1 MVTKAGKTKRKPN
14 WTDLKR
20 RLSKVDRDGL
30 LGLIQDLYAA
40 GKDNKAFLHARFGL
54 GDDALKPYKT
64 TISRWVCPDVL
75 KAHGISVAK
84 AKKAI
89 SDYRKALDR
98 PEDVA
103 ELTVFYCEE
112 CTAFLDSCGMDDE
125 GYFNALVRMFEDA
138 LKATSNVETGL
149 QQSFVERLE
158 RVRQEGHNY
167 GYYVGDDMD
176 DLMVEYGFGEE

>member
-1 MVTKAGKTKRKPN
+1 MTTKAGKTKRKPN
-14 WTDLKR
+14 WTDLKC

-40 GKDNKAFLHARFGL
+40 GRDNKAFLHARFGL
-54 GDDALKPYKT
+54 GDDVLKPYKT

-75 KAHGISVAK
+75 KDQDISVAK

-89 SDYRKALDR
+89 SDYRKAIGR
-98 PEDVA
+98 PEGVA

-112 CTAFLDSCGMDDE
+112 CTAFLGICGMDDE
-125 GYFNALVRMFEDA
+125 GYFDALVRMFEEA
-138 LKATSNVETGL
+138 LEATSNVEPGF

-158 RVRQEGHNY
+158 QVRQEGHNY
-167 GYYVGDDMD
+167 GYCVGDDMD
-176 DLMVEYGFGEE
+176 DLMAEYGFGEE

>member
-1 MVTKAGKTKRKPN
+1 MTTKTGKTKSKQT
-14 WTDLKR
+14 WTYLKC
-20 RLSKVDRDGL
+20 RLNELDRSGL

-54 GDDALKPYKT
+54 GDDVLKPYKT

-89 SDYRKALDR
+89 SDYKKAIGR
-98 PEDVA
+98 PEGVA
-103 ELTVFYCEE
+103 ELMVFYCEE
-112 CTAFLDSCGMDDE
+112 STAFLGFCGMDDE
-125 GYFNALVRMFEDA
+125 GYFDA
-138 LKATSNVETGL
+138 LEATSNVDPGL

-158 RVRQEGHNY
+158 QVRQEGHNY

-176 DLMVEYGFGEE
+176 DLMAEYGFGEE